1 MVPEE
6 DPSWSALYS
15 ECPVNLKTTV
25 PLTITPEA
33 TAHVAELGMQREFE
47 QMLERALQTVPGLQ
61 SIKVVL
67 TYNPETGD
75 DPRVVIWS
83 YMEDRGLEYDP
94 TEDEWGRWKVTTFPP
109 EVCEHFVM
117 LTV

>member
-1 MVPEE
+1 MNIR
-6 DPSWSALYS
+6 S
-15 ECPVNLKTTV
+15 NV

-47 QMLERALQTVPGLQ
+47 QMLEHTLQTVPGLR
-61 SIKVVL
+61 SIEVTL
-67 TYNPETGD
+67 EYNPETGD

-83 YMEDRGLEYDP
+83 YMEDRGPEYDP
-94 TEDEWGRWKVTTFPP
+94 TGEEWGAWKVTTFPP

-117 LTV
+117 LTVWE